1 MNPSSSSRAATEGQE
16 SVNSSYS
23 SPRRVGPFLLGPKFD
38 SPPAKCV
45 THFLARRE
53 GTQDFFTVKVL
64 TIAEPAVV
72 ESTDDMYGKIL
83 LRTEYNLLRRLEGL
97 NGVPQEYGM
106 IQDHAEDDG
115 RMVDIICLVLGCYMP
130 HNYSR
135 KCASLL
141 YLQQF
146 VIQEKKL
153 EESMAI
159 KILCNV
165 VKVVEA
171 LHQRHIVHRD
181 IKLGN
186 IVVDKNTLEVT
197 IINFGLAK
205 YVTAQDELLLDQC
218 GSPAYV
224 SPEGI
229 SKKPYAGKPSDMWS
243 LGVALYT
250 MLYGKFPFFDVSPR
264 ELFKK
269 VQGGVFDIPTVGF
282 TVSVATIKL
291 LKSLLVVD
299 PQARPTAS
307 DIWTLLNNKISAE
320 EALLEGPQIVPTM
333 DDDDYQP
340 RIRQSVSFPVMS
352 DAEVETALEILQW
365 LQSDSQPP
373 PQPSGPH
380 VNTTVIPSGN
390 VPSVNVATNQER
402 GTPTT
407 TQTTPPSIARRAARA
422 VLVATRRRIRN
433 LHVAVRNV
441 RLWRIMTPFPF
452 SRNKEDGA
460 STSGSSANT
469 QI

>member
-1 MNPSSSSRAATEGQE
+1 MTSSSSSRAATEEAE

-23 SPRRVGPFLLGPKFD
+23 SPRRVGPFLLGPQFEP
-38 SPPAKCV
+38 PPARCV

-53 GTQDFFTVKVL
+53 GTQEFYTVKVL
-64 TIAEPAVV
+64 TLADPAVV
-72 ESTDDMYGKIL
+72 ESTDDLYGKIL
-83 LRTEYNLLRRLEGL
+83 FRTEYNLLRRLEGL

-106 IQDHAEDDG
+106 IRDRAEDDG
-115 RMVDIICLVLGCYMP
+115 RMVDKISLILGCYMP

-135 KCASLL
+135 KCASLA

-146 VIQEKKL
+146 VIQETKL
-153 EESMAI
+153 EESTAI
-159 KILCNV
+159 KILCNL
-165 VKVVEA
+165 VKVVEG

-186 IVVDKNTLEVT
+186 IVVDKKTLEVT

-218 GSPAYV
+218 GSPAYA

-229 SKKPYAGKPSDMWS
+229 SKKPYAGKPADMWA
-243 LGVALYT
+243 LGVILYT
-250 MLYGKFPFFDVSPR
+250 MLYGKFPFFDVNPYV
-264 ELFKK
+264 LLKK
-269 VQGGVFDIPTVGF
+269 VSSGEFSIPAVGF
-282 TVSVATIKL
+282 TVSEATIKL

-307 DIWTLLNNKISAE
+307 DAWTLLNDKISAE
-320 EALLEGPQIVPTM
+320 EELLEGPQVVPTFSLADE
-333 DDDDYQP
+333 DDEDYQR
-340 RIRQSVSFPVMS
+340 RIRVSQPVSYPVMS
-352 DAEVETALEILQW
+352 DSAVETALEILQ
-365 LQSDSQPP
+365 SA

-380 VNTTVIPSGN
+380 VNTNVIPSRN
-390 VPSVNVATNQER
+390 VPSVNVATSQER
-402 GTPTT
+402 GTTTT
-407 TQTTPPSIARRAARA
+407 TQTTPASRQAARA
-422 VLVATRRRIRN
+422 MLVARRRRMRN
-433 LHVAVRNV
+433 LHIAVANV

-452 SRNKEDGA
+452 SRDNEDGA